1 MKGIALRRTALD
13 ASFGIILSFLLAFNF
28 SVLAEEATSESKIK
42 IEAAKEA
49 DEQKPAK
56 SNAATGEADELITNK
71 RIRAESGSTSKYS
84 IAVEFDYNGGS
95 VRKPLHTDRPNISE
109 GAELTSYSGVEGNV
123 SGKININK
131 VDSLFLGMGLRAVTP
146 FSKQVP
152 EGAGQRLNAAD
163 PYIIY
168 QRISRF
174 GDIQSMFNIGPT
186 LDTAQDIRATGTLGN
201 VQMIET
207 LAYDFGG
214 SRITVGG
221 EVIVTYRF
229 FNRGINDVCTVEEG
243 LEDTPCG
250 DYQSDYS
257 AGINPFFE
265 YEIDDNIS
273 FRTVLGLL
281 MYDHARPEERAL
293 TMDRNLVYQSVGFGI
308 SMLRDFYLF
317 PYIQFL
323 PADIRADR
331 TNVAVNT
338 VFNLF

>member
-1 MKGIALRRTALD
+1 MKGTAAPLGVILILLLSFNPINSSTAL
-13 ASFGIILSFLLAFNF
+13 AQ
-28 SVLAEEATSESKIK
+28 EATSESKMK
-42 IEAAKEA
+42 IEDSKETPSSAKTTTSDDA
-49 DEQKPAK
+49 
-56 SNAATGEADELITNK
+56 ADELITNK

-84 IAVEFDYNGGS
+84 IAVELDYNGGS
-95 VRKPLHTDRPNISE
+95 VRSPLHSDRPNISE

-123 SGKININK
+123 SGKLNISK
-131 VDSLFLGMGLRAVTP
+131 VDSLFLGVGLRAVTP
-146 FSKQVP
+146 FSKSTP

-163 PYIIY
+163 PYLIY

-174 GDIQSMFNIGPT
+174 GDLQSMFNIGPT

-201 VQMIET
+201 MQMIET

-214 SRITVGG
+214 SRVTVGG
-221 EVIVTYRF
+221 EVILTYRF
-229 FNRGINDVCTVEEG
+229 FNRGINDLCTLEEG
-243 LEDTPCG
+243 LEDSPCG

-265 YEIDDNIS
+265 YEIDDNVS
-273 FRTVLGLL
+273 FRTVVGLL
-281 MYDHARPEERAL
+281 MYDHERPENRAL

-317 PYIQFL
+317 PNIQFL